1 MLQAPPGTD
10 TGNGPKGVRM
20 DSTNQ
25 KGKVEFSMMLQLCW
39 PASSKRLQGGARA
52 DGTDHLPGLDPLLT
66 PKNSRNYAS
75 TRNKLRL
82 AKKQPKKLNDS
93 SKRR

>member
-1 MLQAPPGTD
+1 
-10 TGNGPKGVRM
+10 
-20 DSTNQ
+20 
-25 KGKVEFSMMLQLCW
+25 MMLQLCW
-39 PASSKRLQGGARA
+39 PVSSKRLQGAARA
-52 DGTDHLPGLDPLLT
+52 DGTDHLPGLDPPLTIAGDPVVARIPLLT
-66 PKNSRNYAS
+66 PKNSRNYVS